1 MELSHF
7 FAWAIAI
14 SLVAG
19 LATGIMLWAYRGSGS
34 TAILFTALVPLSSS
48 LEGDR
53 AGNKAR
59 DYFQQGCEAFGQ
71 GKYRQ
76 GCDRFTRAIQQVED
90 FPEAYHNRGITWANL
105 RQDDDAV
112 VNLLRASD
120 LYGER
125 GNMAAIAQIKQQLE
139 AIKVRKLAREQQTTR
154 QS

>member
-90 FPEAYHNRGITWANL
+90 FPEAYHNR
-105 RQDDDAV
+105 
-112 VNLLRASD
+112 ASD